1 MNVQLIVDLESKYNG
16 YLFLRYQK
24 AFLENITLGQT
35 IYYTKIKIDNPVI
48 VKIKYSDEIPRY
60 TIEER

>member
-24 AFLENITLGQT
+24 AFLENITLG
-35 IYYTKIKIDNPVI
+35 
-48 VKIKYSDEIPRY
+48 
-60 TIEER
+60 